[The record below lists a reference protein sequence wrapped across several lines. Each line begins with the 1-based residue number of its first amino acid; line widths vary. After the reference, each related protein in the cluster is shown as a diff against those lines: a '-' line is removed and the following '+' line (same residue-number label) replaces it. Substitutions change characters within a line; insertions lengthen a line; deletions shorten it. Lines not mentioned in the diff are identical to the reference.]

1 MINLDELLDA
11 AVLEA
16 ALAGGRDPKLA
27 ARQFGVSRV
36 IAAGVARGDVP
47 APATAHG
54 QANRWTPEEMAF
66 LRANAGVLGDAEIG
80 AALGRSEAAVRVQVR
95 RKGLMTP
102 VKHTDYLTAQAAAR
116 VLGVDVHAVCGWIDR
131 GLLAAE
137 LAPVRERRI
146 WRVRRTAFY
155 AWALRPENWVY
166 FIRSVW
172 RPERIRDERL
182 RRLLVKR
189 KAVWGDE
196 WWTTGEVAEFH
207 GVESNDVQ
215 RYITAGKLPG
225 VRYQNWMVLR
235 SDATRPGLRFFSG
248 AGAVGAAGFERG
260 GTAAGDAFIVLAAAV
275 GIPDAHISRMMG
287 RGSSA
292 SSGGVWSRRG
302 SIAKRGL
309 TPWLVRAYGLPM
321 ETRPDGAVW
330 ADWRPLA
337 HRFRALER
345 AWGRLGRGERITR
358 FDRRLLAGVLGAF
371 MRFHQ
376 PEHPLTGKM
385 HGNGVAKTAALVEAR
400 GIFEAFAGPP
410 TAARS
415 AASSQIRAGKIRQTT

>member
-1 MINLDELLDA
+1 MSGTPDFDALDLDELLES

-16 ALAGGRDPKLA
+16 ALADGRDPALA

-36 IAAGVARGDVP
+36 IAAGGARDDVP
-47 APATAHG
+47 PPPAVHG
-54 QANRWTPEEMAF
+54 QANRWSPEEMAF
-66 LRANAGVLGDAEIG
+66 LRANAGLLGEEEIG
-80 AALGRSEAAVRVQVR
+80 VALGRSEAAVRVRVR
-95 RKGLMTP
+95 RAGLVTP
-102 VKHTDYLTAQAAAR
+102 IKHPDYLTAQRAALA
-116 VLGVDVHAVCGWIDR
+116 LGVDVHAVCGWIDR

-189 KAVWGDE
+189 KAAWGDE
-196 WWTTGEVAEFH
+196 WWTTGEAAEFH
-207 GVESNDVQ
+207 GVESTDVQ
-215 RYITAGKLPG
+215 RYIVAGRLPG
-225 VRYQNWMVLR
+225 VKHQNWMVLR
-235 SDATRPGLRFFSG
+235 SEATRPGLRFFKGNG
-248 AGAVGAAGFERG
+248 AGVFERS
-260 GTAAGDAFIVLAAAV
+260 GTPAGDAFIVLASAV

-292 SSGGVWSRRG
+292 SSGGVWTRRG

-309 TPWLVRAYGLPM
+309 TPWLVRAYGLPV

-400 GIFEAFAGPP
+400 GIFEECDEW
-410 TAARS
+410 R
-415 AASSQIRAGKIRQTT
+415 R